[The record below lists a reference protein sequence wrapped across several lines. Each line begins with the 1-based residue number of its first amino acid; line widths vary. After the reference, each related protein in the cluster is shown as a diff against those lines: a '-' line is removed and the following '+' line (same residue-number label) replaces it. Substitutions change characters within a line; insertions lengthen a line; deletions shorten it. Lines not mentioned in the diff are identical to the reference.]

1 MIQEEVDEDKNGHCA
16 LMGFPAGSGS
26 NLFSAVFV
34 IALKEPLCVW
44 TPRVSMSSSALFCR
58 DAFSM
63 WVTKE
68 HFSWIKKPAFP
79 PPAYTKLWICSQGPT
94 VTSPQ
99 IKCCFLLHSHWH
111 KYMKLLL
118 LHFNFSCT
126 PVFSRVWVKSGV
138 KPLNFQPEAAWT
150 SKYTR
155 GHKCSNTECREVAFP
170 VAHLFIPRVWRVQTR
185 AQPGS
190 CLPSSLWGHTH
201 QRFT

>member
-1 MIQEEVDEDKNGHCA
+1 MWLFVDLSISTNVYDWNMIQEEVDIDENGHSA

-79 PPAYTKLWICSQGPT
+79 PPAYTKLWLCSQDPT

-111 KYMKLLL
+111 KYMKLFALAFHLL
-118 LHFNFSCT
+118 MHSSVFSCL
-126 PVFSRVWVKSGV
+126 SQKW
-138 KPLNFQPEAAWT
+138 
-150 SKYTR
+150 
-155 GHKCSNTECREVAFP
+155 C
-170 VAHLFIPRVWRVQTR
+170 
-185 AQPGS
+185 
-190 CLPSSLWGHTH
+190 
-201 QRFT
+201 